1 MRSVV
6 INEEQTKREALQ
18 QKKYKVRALI
28 FNSEGK
34 MILTHYEGFHLYML
48 PGGSMEKQDKGN
60 RIKSLKREITQETGI
75 EEKHIW
81 LSSKPFMKLKV
92 YHQNFSTRDAK
103 FPVNRVTTTYFYAG
117 MTDQEICLEKRE
129 LTPSE
134 KRANHTSFFISP
146 NEVSDLLKSNTDQ
159 SVKRQDFDR
168 EIEMCLQEFFQN
180 KNKET
185 QGWEIMD

>member
-6 INEEQTKREALQ
+6 INEENMRFEELEKD
-18 QKKYKVRALI
+18 KVKVRALV

-48 PGGSMEKQDKGN
+48 PGGSVEKEDEGD

-75 EEKHIW
+75 DENHIW
-81 LSSKPFMKLKV
+81 LNCQPFMQMEV
-92 YHQNFSTRDAK
+92 YHRNFSSRASK
-103 FPVNRVTTTYFYAG
+103 LPVNRVTTTYFYAG

-146 NEVSDLLKSNTDQ
+146 EEVPDLLKSNTDQ

-185 QGWEIMD
+185 QGWEITD